1 MTRSSVSNWVA
12 SEGGGWVQPEE
23 ANDWRAIGW
32 INCAGMETDRLN
44 FNWIPTLMAAIQ
56 DQAYVTLCAQLAS
69 VLGISLA
76 SARRQVDQRAAQEG
90 TRDPEKRRS
99 LAAQMLDS
107 ARSDHADG
115 NKRLDALLSSS
126 DGDANFLL
134 ED

>member
-1 MTRSSVSNWVA
+1 
-12 SEGGGWVQPEE
+12 
-23 ANDWRAIGW
+23 
-32 INCAGMETDRLN
+32 
-44 FNWIPTLMAAIQ
+44 MAAIQ
-56 DQAYVTLCAQLAS
+56 DQAYVKLCAQLAS

-90 TRDPEKRRS
+90 TRDPETRRR

-107 ARSDHADG
+107 ARSDHKDG

-126 DGDANFLL
+126 EGDANFLL